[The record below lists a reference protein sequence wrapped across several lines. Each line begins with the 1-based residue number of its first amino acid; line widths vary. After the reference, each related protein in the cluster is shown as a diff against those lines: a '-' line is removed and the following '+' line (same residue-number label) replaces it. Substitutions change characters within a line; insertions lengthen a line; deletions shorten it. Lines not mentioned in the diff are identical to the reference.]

1 MEQELKS
8 GIVKL
13 ISSDN
18 VMKEVD
24 IDILKKSKLLEDF
37 GEGEIIHLKE
47 VDNKNLGL
55 IIKYLVHYKNM
66 EPKEI
71 PKPFPD
77 RTDDEFFRGILND
90 DWTFDF
96 LQSISLE
103 DTVNLTNAAN
113 FMQIDGLIK
122 ILAAKQAHEM
132 CNCEI
137 EEARKKFGI
146 ECDMTEEEIAE
157 IDKYPLD

>member
-37 GEGEIIHLKE
+37 GEGEVIHLKE
-47 VDNKNLGL
+47 VDNKNLEL
-55 IIKYLVHYKNM
+55 IIKYLEHYKNM

-96 LQSISLE
+96 LKNISLE
-103 DTVNLTNAAN
+103 DTINLTNAAN
-113 FMQIDGLIK
+113 FMQIDGLIN
-122 ILAAKQAHEM
+122 ILAAKVAHEM

-137 EEARKKFGI
+137 EEARNKFEIQG
-146 ECDMTEEEIAE
+146 DLTEEELAE

>member
-1 MEQELKS
+1 
-8 GIVKL
+8 
-13 ISSDN
+13 
-18 VMKEVD
+18 
-24 IDILKKSKLLEDF
+24 
-37 GEGEIIHLKE
+37 
-47 VDNKNLGL
+47 
-55 IIKYLVHYKNM
+55 M

-96 LQSISLE
+96 LKNISLE
-103 DTVNLTNAAN
+103 DTINLTNAAN
-113 FMQIDGLIK
+113 FMQIDGLIN
-122 ILAAKQAHEM
+122 ILAAKVAHEM

-137 EEARKKFGI
+137 EEARNKFEIQG
-146 ECDMTEEEIAE
+146 DLTEEELAE